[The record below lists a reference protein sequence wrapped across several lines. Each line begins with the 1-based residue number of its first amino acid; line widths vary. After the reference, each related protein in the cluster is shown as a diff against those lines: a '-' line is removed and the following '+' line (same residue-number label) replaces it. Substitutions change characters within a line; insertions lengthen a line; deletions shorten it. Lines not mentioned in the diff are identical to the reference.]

1 VARSYEAP
9 RTQVGKLIDRGLR
22 QTGLRDQ
29 SKLADRCGVDGSYI
43 VKLKQGKV
51 RFPRP
56 DILLCLA
63 ATLNQDIEDYRMA
76 ILADSGELPDWYK
89 VLESQ
94 EGVRLN
100 AEDTESI
107 RRYVRALV
115 RQRRGK
121 S

>member
-1 VARSYEAP
+1 
-9 RTQVGKLIDRGLR
+9 
-22 QTGLRDQ
+22 
-29 SKLADRCGVDGSYI
+29 
-43 VKLKQGKV
+43 
-51 RFPRP
+51 
-56 DILLCLA
+56 LLCLA